1 MLNGLWAWRAM
12 NVATMN
18 LAAVE
23 VDAGAAGA
31 AAVAADI
38 VAFAC

>member
-1 MLNGLWAWRAM
+1 MLNELWAWRAM
-12 NVATMN
+12 NVETMN

-23 VDAGAAGA
+23 VDAGAE
-31 AAVAADI
+31 AAVAAAADI

>member
-1 MLNGLWAWRAM
+1 MLNELWAWRAM

-18 LAAVE
+18 FAAVE
-23 VDAGAAGA
+23 VDAEAGAA

>member
-1 MLNGLWAWRAM
+1 MLNELWAWRAM

-23 VDAGAAGA
+23 VDAGAEA
-31 AAVAADI
+31 AVAVAADI

>member
-1 MLNGLWAWRAM
+1 M

-23 VDAGAAGA
+23 VDAGAA
-31 AAVAADI
+31 AVAADI